1 MIPVS
6 LGEIGLPESGN
17 LSLDLLFL
25 GSECLLESFN
35 LNLLNSKFV
44 QLLISLLTPLKR
56 IECRTKVAR
65 SVFELDLDIIDKVLG
80 LLILE
85 RETELQEQIRPESP
99 LIEMVCTVV

>member
-1 MIPVS
+1 MVHSVIPVS

-44 QLLISLLTPLKR
+44 KFLISLLTPLKS
-56 IECRTKVAR
+56 IEDRTKVVR
-65 SVFELDLDIIDKVLG
+65 IVFEIDFDIFNKVLG
-80 LLILE
+80 FFILE
-85 RETELQEQIRPESP
+85 RETELQE
-99 LIEMVCTVV
+99 